1 MYRTLLFGLLVLVL
15 LTACTTSQPST
26 TETAPSISPQ
36 APAQPSTSQEP
47 VTLRVGWPGFP
58 DTLNPAYAFLTE
70 SYTMFDYIYSTL
82 ATESQSGEYV
92 GLLAE
97 SWDVSDDGLVWTFKL
112 RPNVCWHNGE
122 PLTAEQVVWNL
133 NAFIQNPDGWV
144 TNSGYVA
151 GFVEARV
158 VDETTI
164 EIETEYP
171 ISNMAYR
178 VSFLYIVYP
187 PDFEGFATP
196 AELQNFTNF
205 NAIGSGPF
213 KLASLDKDQ
222 RIIILETNGDYFDGH
237 AKIDRVIYQTFD
249 NSDAMIQALKVG
261 DIDLI
266 GEVPDSAFAAVS
278 AFENVKAISLPGRSI
293 TELIINSAPA
303 DHDPKPN
310 RNPALEDPQVRL
322 AIATAIDKQDLVD
335 VVLQGNGTPGVTIIP
350 PTLGG
355 GFWFNSDIQDVKFD
369 LDEANRILEE
379 AGYVKGS
386 DGVRAKG
393 NVRLEMRL
401 QYASDQPNY
410 PRTAGMI
417 ANWLAQIGIKA
428 TPESVDP
435 DSLVVATNPN
445 ADYDLVIWGWGAD
458 PDPDFMLS
466 VMTSSQYVEG
476 GWSDSGY
483 SNPEYDRLY
492 LEQQKA
498 IEPEERQKIVWKM
511 QEMVFNDRPY
521 IVLWYGNILQAYRS
535 DHFTGFIE
543 SLLGIDSFQSLMNVE
558 PVR

>member
-1 MYRTLLFGLLVLVL
+1 
-15 LTACTTSQPST
+15 
-26 TETAPSISPQ
+26 
-36 APAQPSTSQEP
+36 
-47 VTLRVGWPGFP
+47 
-58 DTLNPAYAFLTE
+58 
-70 SYTMFDYIYSTL
+70 
-82 ATESQSGEYV
+82 
-92 GLLAE
+92 
-97 SWDVSDDGLVWTFKL
+97 
-112 RPNVCWHNGE
+112 
-122 PLTAEQVVWNL
+122 
-133 NAFIQNPDGWV
+133 
-144 TNSGYVA
+144 
-151 GFVEARV
+151 
-158 VDETTI
+158 
-164 EIETEYP
+164 
-171 ISNMAYR
+171 
-178 VSFLYIVYP
+178 
-187 PDFEGFATP
+187 
-196 AELQNFTNF
+196 
-205 NAIGSGPF
+205 
-213 KLASLDKDQ
+213 
-222 RIIILETNGDYFDGH
+222 
-237 AKIDRVIYQTFD
+237 
-249 NSDAMIQALKVG
+249 
-261 DIDLI
+261 
-266 GEVPDSAFAAVS
+266 
-278 AFENVKAISLPGRSI
+278 
-293 TELIINSAPA
+293 
-303 DHDPKPN
+303 PN

-410 PRTAGMI
+410 PRTAEMI
-417 ANWLAQIGIKA
+417 TNWLAQIGIKA

-466 VMTSSQYVEG
+466 VMTSDQYVEG

-498 IEPEERQKIVWKM
+498 IDPEERQKIVWKM

>member
-1 MYRTLLFGLLVLVL
+1 MSRNILYLALILSL
-15 LTACTTSQPST
+15 LTACTSSPPTA
-26 TETAPSISPQ
+26 TETAPMISPEVTTS
-36 APAQPSTSQEP
+36 APTSQEP
-47 VTLRVGWPGFP
+47 VTLHVGWPGFP

-82 ATESQSGEYV
+82 ATESPSGEYV

-97 SWDVSDDGLVWTFKL
+97 SWDVSDDGLTWTFKL
-112 RPNVCWHNGE
+112 RPNVRWHNGE
-122 PLTAEQVVWNL
+122 PLTAEQVAWNL

-144 TNSGYVA
+144 TNSGYVT

-158 VDETTI
+158 VDENTI

-187 PDFEGFATP
+187 PDFEGFTTP
-196 AELQNFTNF
+196 EELQNFTNF
-205 NAIGSGPF
+205 NAIGTGPF

-222 RIIILETNGDYFDGH
+222 RIIILETNRDYFDGQ

-303 DHDPKPN
+303 DHEPTPN
-310 RNPALEDPQVRL
+310 RNKALEDPQVRL

-335 VVLQGNGTPGVTIIP
+335 VVLQGNGVPGVSIIP

-379 AGYVKGS
+379 AGYVMGN
-386 DGVRAKG
+386 DGVRVKDDI
-393 NVRLEMRL
+393 RLEMRL
-401 QYASDQPNY
+401 QYPSDQPNY
-410 PRTAGMI
+410 PRAAEMI
-417 ANWLAQIGIKA
+417 ANWLSQIGIKA

-466 VMTSSQYVEG
+466 VMTSDQFVEG

-498 IEPEERQKIVWKM
+498 IDPEERRKIVWEM

-535 DHFTGFIE
+535 DRFTGFVE
-543 SLLGIDSFQSLMNVE
+543 SVLGIDGFQSLMNVE

>member
-1 MYRTLLFGLLVLVL
+1 MSRALFFILLILTI
-15 LTACTTSQPST
+15 LTACT
-26 TETAPSISPQ
+26 SPQ
-36 APAQPSTSQEP
+36 TPAPQTSPWTSSQAETLSASTLEA
-47 VTLRVGWPGFP
+47 VTLHVGWPGFP

-82 ATESQSGEYV
+82 ATEGQSGEYV

-97 SWDVSDDGLVWTFKL
+97 SWDVSEDGLTWTFKL
-112 RPNVCWHNGE
+112 RPNVRWHNGA
-122 PLTAEQVVWNL
+122 PLTADQIVWNL

-151 GFVEARV
+151 GFVEARK
-158 VDETTI
+158 VDENTI

-187 PDFEGFATP
+187 PDFEGFTTP

-205 NAIGSGPF
+205 SPIGTGPF

-222 RIIILETNGDYFDGH
+222 RIIILETNRDYFDGQ

-278 AFENVKAISLPGRSI
+278 VFENVKAISLPGRSI
-293 TELIINSAPA
+293 TELIINSAPP
-303 DHDPKPN
+303 DHEPTPN
-310 RNPALEDPQVRL
+310 RNKALEDPQVRL

-335 VVLQGNGTPGVTIIP
+335 VVLQGNGQPGVSIIP
-350 PTLGG
+350 PTLDGG
-355 GFWFNSDIQDVKFD
+355 YWFNTDLKDVKFD
-369 LDEANRILEE
+369 LEEANRILDE

-393 NVRLEMRL
+393 ELRLEMRL
-401 QYASDQPNY
+401 QYPSDQPNY
-410 PRTAGMI
+410 PRTAEMI

-428 TPESVDP
+428 TPEAMDP

-466 VMTSSQYVEG
+466 VMTSDQYVEG

-498 IEPEERQKIVWKM
+498 IDPEERRKIVWKM
-511 QEMVFNDRPY
+511 QEMIFNDRPY

-535 DHFTGFIE
+535 DHFSGFIE
-543 SLLGIDSFQSLMNVE
+543 SVLGIDSFQSLMNVE

>member
-1 MYRTLLFGLLVLVL
+1 MYRHLFSVLLIVTL
-15 LTACTTSQPST
+15 LTACTSAQPPT
-26 TETAPSISPQ
+26 QQTE
-36 APAQPSTSQEP
+36 PSTSLQTPSQPTTQEP
-47 VTLRVGWPGFP
+47 VTLHVGWPGFP

-97 SWDVSDDGLVWTFKL
+97 SWDVSDDGLTWTFKL
-112 RPNVCWHNGE
+112 RPNVRWHNGE
-122 PLTAEQVVWNL
+122 PLTAEQIVWNL

-178 VSFLYIVYP
+178 VSFLYVVYP

-205 NAIGSGPF
+205 NAIGTGPF

-222 RIIILETNGDYFDGH
+222 RIIILETNRDYFDGQ

-355 GFWFNSDIQDVKFD
+355 GFWFNSQIQDVKFD
-369 LDEANRILEE
+369 LNEANRILDE
-379 AGYVKGS
+379 AGYVRGS

-393 NVRLEMRL
+393 DLRLEMRL
-401 QYASDQPNY
+401 QYPSDQPNY
-410 PRTAGMI
+410 PRAAGMI

-466 VMTSSQYVEG
+466 VLTSDQYVEG

-498 IEPEERQKIVWKM
+498 LDPAERQKIVWKM

-543 SLLGIDSFQSLMNVE
+543 SVLGIDSFQSLMNVE

>member
-26 TETAPSISPQ
+26 TETAPSTSPQ

-112 RPNVCWHNGE
+112 RPNVRWHNGE